1 MQVYLVIALVLAVS
15 SSVGGWFARG
25 HWDAGEIESIK
36 TAAAEEKNAAL
47 LQAAAEK
54 KRADEIAS
62 RFEDKLSKLRIVN
75 RTITQE
81 VRHETEKVVYGD
93 PRCDLP
99 ATGVVLNDRAVAAA
113 NRAAG
118 YVSPEVPAAAA
129 AAEGPDRPR
138 NDGRPLQP

>member
-1 MQVYLVIALVLAVS
+1 MTVYLLIGIALV
-15 SSVGGWFARG
+15 SVVTGWFGRG
-25 HWDAGEIESIK
+25 HWDAGEIER
-36 TAAAEEKNAAL
+36 TRAEVVAEKNAAL
-47 LQAAAEK
+47 LEAASEK
-54 KRADEIAS
+54 KRADEIAG

-75 RTITQE
+75 RTINNE

-99 ATGVVLNDRAVAAA
+99 ASGVVLNDKSVREA

-118 YVSPEVPAAAA
+118 YVQTEVPSAAAPA
-129 AAEGPDRPR
+129 TGQGRPG